1 MPGRPG
7 QEPAIRERATQVSGA
22 LGVIYQVRA
31 LAEIGT
37 DAAGRILERQL
48 HRRLSDDQ
56 LEQAWYWID
65 LAASLRVLNRQE
77 SLPHL
82 LRCSE
87 TARESPLG
95 HYYAAETV
103 CILGFASYLRQPA
116 TPLGQAALR
125 DGQPLR
131 QRTGRIVVLAMP
143 GLVVSNYA
151 LAFPHRGSL
160 IRSPFHTGAR

>member
-1 MPGRPG
+1 V
-7 QEPAIRERATQVSGA
+7 EASLRAGPQY
-22 LGVIYQVRA
+22 IYQVRA

-48 HRRLSDDQ
+48 QRRLSDDQ

-65 LAASLRVLNRQE
+65 LAACLRVLNRQE

-87 TARESPLG
+87 AARESPLG

-103 CILGFASYLRQPA
+103 CILGFAGYLRQPE
-116 TPLGQAALR
+116 TPLGKAALKLLHR
-125 DGQPLR
+125 VIEGLR
-131 QRTGRIVVLAMP
+131 FGVPPQVL
-143 GLVVSNYA
+143 
-151 LAFPHRGSL
+151 HE
-160 IRSPFHTGAR
+160 ARLGEMIETLWDHVP

>member
-1 MPGRPG
+1 MVMAILTLVATLMPLVLFAVFLLGRCWQRWQSAHEQLSDVSRQHLEIFQSG
-7 QEPAIRERATQVSGA
+7 EFNHAAVEVVKRRFHLLFERGGERAVEANLKPGPHF
-22 LGVIYQVRA
+22 IYQVRA

-48 HRRLSDDQ
+48 GRRLSDDQ

-87 TARESPLG
+87 AARESPLG
-95 HYYAAETV
+95 HYFAAETV
-103 CILGFASYLRQPA
+103 CILG
-116 TPLGQAALR
+116 
-125 DGQPLR
+125 
-131 QRTGRIVVLAMP
+131 
-143 GLVVSNYA
+143 
-151 LAFPHRGSL
+151 
-160 IRSPFHTGAR
+160 